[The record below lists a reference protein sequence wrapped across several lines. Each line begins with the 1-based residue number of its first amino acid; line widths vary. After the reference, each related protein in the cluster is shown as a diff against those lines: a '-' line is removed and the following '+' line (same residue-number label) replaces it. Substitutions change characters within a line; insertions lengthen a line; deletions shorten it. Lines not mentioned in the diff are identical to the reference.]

1 MDVIWDE
8 SWRVLSASRVAYLDV
23 LHIKQQIHSTDVLVL
38 VADIG
43 SDLIRLSGADVD
55 AFWEKEASLRVV
67 EPDKADTEFSLE
79 DYPDSYCY
87 LVSEWAGPDLN
98 RPTILFER
106 YH

>member
-1 MDVIWDE
+1 
-8 SWRVLSASRVAYLDV
+8 
-23 LHIKQQIHSTDVLVL
+23 
-38 VADIG
+38 
-43 SDLIRLSGADVD
+43 
-55 AFWEKEASLRVV
+55 V